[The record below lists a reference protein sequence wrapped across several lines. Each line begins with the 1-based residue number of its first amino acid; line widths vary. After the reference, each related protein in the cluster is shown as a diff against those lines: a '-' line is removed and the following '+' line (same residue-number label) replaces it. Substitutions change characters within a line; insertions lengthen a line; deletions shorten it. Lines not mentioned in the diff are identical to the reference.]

1 MSYFVTDPV
10 GLIIAALNV
19 ITVVLLIYV
28 FLQAVAAGQSKLLKV
43 LDRLFGPI
51 IAPLRRILPKSP
63 VDGASIII
71 AVLLQVIVFVLKRRY
86 L

>member
-1 MSYFVTDPV
+1 
-10 GLIIAALNV
+10 LNV

-28 FLQAVAAGQSKLLKV
+28 FLQAVAAGRGKLLGV

-51 IAPLRRILPKSP
+51 IAPLRRVLPEWP
-63 VDGASIII
+63 IDGASIII
-71 AVLLQVIVFVLKRRY
+71 AVLLQLIVFALKRRY